1 MNPRTYLY
9 VPADQED
16 KLLKA
21 GGTRVD
27 ALILDLE
34 DAVAPD
40 RKDTARSNLRSWFER
55 TTDRSTHELWVRVDA
70 DTVEEDLAVLP
81 GHGRVGV
88 VLPKAEPET
97 LHRLDDLL
105 GRWEE
110 GAAVPRGSVRVL
122 ALLETA
128 PGMASVDQ
136 VARAPRVHRLGLGE
150 ADLAADLGLVPG
162 PGRDEF
168 APLRM
173 SVVLASAVARL
184 PPPIGPVE
192 TAVRDVERL
201 REGTRKLLR
210 QGFRARTLLSP
221 RQIPVVEEV
230 FTPSEEEVRRAEAV
244 LSALEGEG
252 TGATTDEYGGFVD
265 EAVARAAREVLLRT
279 GARGQQ
285 DGVRAD

>member
-1 MNPRTYLY
+1 MDPRTYLY

-21 GGTRVD
+21 GGARVD

-34 DAVAPD
+34 DAVAAD
-40 RKDTARSNLRSWFER
+40 RKDTARSNLRTWFER
-55 TTDRSTHELWVRVDA
+55 TTRTRARELWVRVDA
-70 DTVEEDLAVLP
+70 DSVEEDLAVLP

-88 VLPKAEPET
+88 VLPKAEPRT
-97 LHRLDDLL
+97 LHHLDDLL

-110 GAAVPRGSVRVL
+110 RVGAPRGSVRVL

-128 PGMASVDQ
+128 VGMASVEA

-150 ADLAADLGLVPG
+150 ADLAAELGLVPG
-162 PGRDEF
+162 PERDEF

-192 TAVRDVERL
+192 TAVRDMERL
-201 REGTRKLLR
+201 RESTRKLLR

-221 RQIPVVEEV
+221 RQIPVIDEV
-230 FTPSEEEVRRAEAV
+230 FAPTEEEVRRAQAV
-244 LSALEGEG
+244 LSALEAEG
-252 TGATTDEYGGFVD
+252 VGAAMDEHGGFVD
-265 EAVARAAREVLLRT
+265 EAVARAAREVISR
-279 GARGQQ
+279 ARH
-285 DGVRAD
+285 DRAG